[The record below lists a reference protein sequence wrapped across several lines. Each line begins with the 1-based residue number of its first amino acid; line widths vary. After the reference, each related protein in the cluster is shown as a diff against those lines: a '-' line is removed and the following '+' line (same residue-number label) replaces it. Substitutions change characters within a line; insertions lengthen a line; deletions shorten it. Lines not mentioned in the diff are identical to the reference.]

1 MKIIVATDSFKG
13 SLSAEKV
20 CEIIADT
27 IAEDI
32 PEAQVAV
39 KPMADGGEG
48 TTQAI
53 ITACGGQ
60 WVSEKVMGPLPD
72 MEVEAGFAWFENTQT
87 ALVEMAYASGIE
99 LLEKQQLDPFKTTT
113 YGTGQLIKFAAKKQP
128 NEILLA
134 IGGSATVDMGVGL
147 AMAIGWKFLDEN
159 GRKIGLGG
167 GNIEKIKTIKRPP
180 EKLGCKVKI
189 LSDVDN
195 PLYGTSGAAVV
206 YGPQK
211 GANPE
216 MVKQLDSAMKR
227 LSGVIATTL
236 GIDVS
241 NIPGA
246 GAAGGLGAGAVA
258 FMDAK
263 IVSGIE
269 AIIAA
274 IGLKRDLQDADW
286 VITGEGRFD
295 SQSLQGKVVS
305 GIVKAAKQTNTKVA
319 VIAGDIQLNSVDY
332 EKFGITDAV
341 ALKDTDMTI
350 EYAMKNVEKLLKN
363 KTRNFIQKQI
373 KL

>member
-295 SQSLQGKVVS
+295 GQSLQGKVVS